1 MASGKAAGLSGIV
14 PEVMKPVSEAG
25 NIEVR
30 DHIEDIFSD
39 GCIPT
44 DWQASYIF
52 NLYKGK
58 WEALHR
64 ETTTGA

>member
-1 MASGKAAGLSGIV
+1 MASGEAAELSGIV
-14 PEVMKPVSEAG
+14 PEVLKPVSEAG
-25 NIEVR
+25 NVEVG
-30 DHIEDIFSD
+30 DHIEEIFSE

-44 DWQASYIF
+44 DWQESYIF

-64 ETTTGA
+64 EATTGA